1 MTRRRSRRRTRHP
14 IARLLLL
21 LLVLAGAGYLFYTAG
36 CRAREDDDG
45 RDRETEPSTGPGAE
59 REGETTAPHGESPG
73 DEEAPP
79 AAEIPIEPGDGA
91 HVALV
96 IDDLGEGLDE
106 LAALERLGVPI
117 SYAVLPYAEQTPAVV
132 AALKERGEEVLCHL
146 PMEPVNGQD
155 PGPGALRLGMA
166 AAELEASTEAALAAV
181 PGAVG
186 VNNHMGSGLSADPGS
201 MESILGVLSRHGLF
215 YLDSR
220 TSPQS
225 VGYRLARTLGVPA
238 AERQV
243 FLDTDPAAASI
254 RREFARLL
262 ALARQRGAAIAIGH
276 PYPATLATLARE
288 VPRAEELGYRFVPV
302 SYLLD
307 QAGEPPE

>member
-1 MTRRRSRRRTRHP
+1 VKRRKSRRSP
-14 IARLLLL
+14 LGGLLL
-21 LLVLAGAGYLFYTAG
+21 LLVLAAAGVLLYLGGERQGGEA
-36 CRAREDDDG
+36 G
-45 RDRETEPSTGPGAE
+45 RDRAAE
-59 REGETTAPHGESPG
+59 RPADEAEEGEAAAPQAESPA
-73 DEEAPP
+73 EEAPAP
-79 AAEIPIEPGDGA
+79 AEIPIEPGDGA

-96 IDDLGEGLDE
+96 IDDLGERLEE
-106 LAALERLGVPI
+106 LQALERLGVPI

-132 AALKERGEEVLCHL
+132 AALEERGEEVLCHL

-155 PGPGALRLGMA
+155 PGPGALRLGMP

-220 TSPQS
+220 TSPRS
-225 VGYRLARTLGVPA
+225 VGYRVARTLGVPA

-243 FLDTDPAAASI
+243 FLDTDPAAPAI

-276 PYPATLATLARE
+276 PYPATLETLARE
-288 VPRAEELGYRFVPV
+288 VPRAQELGYRFVPV